1 MHIGVGGQVDFIYG
15 ASLKPQGKTIIAL
28 PSTTNKGGSK
38 ISPPSNA
45 SPRTS
50 IS

>member
-1 MHIGVGGQVDFIYG
+1 MGVGGLVDFIHG
-15 ASLKPQGKTIIAL
+15 ASLAPQGKAIIAM

-38 ISPPSNA
+38 IAPPSNA
-45 SPRTS
+45 STRTT